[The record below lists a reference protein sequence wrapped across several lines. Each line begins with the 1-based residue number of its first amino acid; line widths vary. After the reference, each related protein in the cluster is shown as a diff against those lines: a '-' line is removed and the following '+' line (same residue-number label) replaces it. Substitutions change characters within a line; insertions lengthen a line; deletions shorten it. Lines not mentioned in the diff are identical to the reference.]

1 MAVTVETKKMGRL
14 RIKRKEKVIPFRE
27 TMAYRLLWITA
38 SAVLFMFMFYEAT
51 TSFQVGNRP
60 ALIISSTLGVLALVG
75 IFYNLDRA
83 RYARVSEHTAKR
95 MRRR

>member
-1 MAVTVETKKMGRL
+1 MGRL
-14 RIKRKEKVIPFRE
+14 RIKKKEKVIPFRE

-51 TSFQVGNRP
+51 TSFQTGNRP
-60 ALIISSTLGVLALVG
+60 GLIVSSIVGALALAG

-83 RYARVSEHTAKR
+83 RYARVSEHTTKR
-95 MRRR
+95 IRRR